1 MDSPEMNETNS
12 HPPQHNLPIDFSSCS
27 IESTLSI
34 PTQYI
39 FHKTQSGQNSYLFSR
54 SEVSTLL
61 QVSMLASELDAILSL
76 TYESLDRCT
85 KCKQYREYIE
95 SNGDNNVHYLRAL
108 LPLLDVHEETA
119 EGALKYVTKEFGIH
133 QILKGLDDCA
143 VELKKFSEQVS
154 TI

>member
-1 MDSPEMNETNS
+1 
-12 HPPQHNLPIDFSSCS
+12 
-27 IESTLSI
+27 
-34 PTQYI
+34 
-39 FHKTQSGQNSYLFSR
+39 
-54 SEVSTLL
+54 
-61 QVSMLASELDAILSL
+61 MLASELDAILSL

-95 SNGDNNVHYLRAL
+95 SNGDNHVHYLRAL